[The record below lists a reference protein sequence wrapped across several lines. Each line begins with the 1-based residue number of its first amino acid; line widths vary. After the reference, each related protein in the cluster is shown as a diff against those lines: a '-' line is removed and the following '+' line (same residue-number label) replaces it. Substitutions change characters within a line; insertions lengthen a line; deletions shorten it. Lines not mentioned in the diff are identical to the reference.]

1 MDCYGEENYFLGS
14 GNTAESII
22 RTFDSANA
30 IRASTC
36 REISLQKEI
45 LACARKRARKSNLP
59 GNGKEI

>member
-1 MDCYGEENYFLGS
+1 MFGTSQNLLRSVLQRLVNQELNAS
-14 GNTAESII
+14 G
-22 RTFDSANA
+22 
-30 IRASTC
+30 RASTC

>member
-1 MDCYGEENYFLGS
+1 MFVIKLLKRGV
-14 GNTAESII
+14 
-22 RTFDSANA
+22 
-30 IRASTC
+30 RASTC